1 MSAPATIIVSS
12 VIGAA
17 GSISAGNAQEQ
28 AASQN
33 AALARLEAAE
43 NARRARRDT
52 SALMG
57 RQRAVTA
64 FQGTTEEGS
73 PLLIFEDTAREAE
86 IEVRHILA
94 GGSARARAFEQQGS
108 AAQVAGL
115 FDAGSTILGG
125 AAALLAA

>member
-1 MSAPATIIVSS
+1 MATGALIAGT
-12 VIGAA
+12 VISAA
-17 GSISAGNAQEQ
+17 GSIAAGNAQSR
-28 AASQN
+28 AAGQN
-33 AALARLEAAE
+33 AALARLEAEE
-43 NARRARRDT
+43 NARRAKRETD
-52 SALMG
+52 ALQG

-64 FQGTTEEGS
+64 FQGTTTEGS

-94 GGSARARAFEQQGS
+94 GGSARARAFEQQGT